1 MSEVTSNKAEG
12 LDSQTF
18 LTALVTNTGIL
29 AVEVVAFIILK
40 HRLTRIYEPR
50 TYLPPPEYVIL
61 LQLPTRGRI
70 DTPRNVGNVQLIC
83 LVDHGDG

>member
-50 TYLPPPEYVIL
+50 TYLPPPEYVIDSNC
-61 LQLPTRGRI
+61 QLEGELTR
-70 DTPRNVGNVQLIC
+70 
-83 LVDHGDG
+83 LVT